1 KEAANTNLEILKS
14 SRKAPKAGDIF
25 ICRPAGRGYFF
36 GRVVRTDAKIRYM
49 SDSILIYIFSI
60 ESETKEP
67 PEHLPVMRLLIPP
80 LMTNRLPWSRGYF
93 ETIAHREFDAG
104 ERLPLHCFY
113 SLTFKKYFDDSGN
126 E

>member
-1 KEAANTNLEILKS
+1 
-14 SRKAPKAGDIF
+14 
-25 ICRPAGRGYFF
+25 
-36 GRVVRTDAKIRYM
+36 DAKIRYM

-126 E
+126 ELPKRSEPCGFSGLDSYRTIDDAISKALGIPLAPD